1 MSRLGVWQLR
11 RLVLSYCEFSGS
23 SRGVRCEC
31 GGAVF
36 CRWGSHGAVVAGAS
50 GIIKQS
56 LIAPRRRA
64 FVGEMWPEFVAK
76 NPELDATAKLLPGRH
91 PNLTAHFLNGTVR
104 TVGLR
109 NATPQE
115 VLRQAGYLRSST
127 GRKTSLQVKQRQVSR
142 NPSIQGRWTPEV
154 QDTLKAQA

>member
-1 MSRLGVWQLR
+1 
-11 RLVLSYCEFSGS
+11 
-23 SRGVRCEC
+23 
-31 GGAVF
+31 
-36 CRWGSHGAVVAGAS
+36 
-50 GIIKQS
+50 
-56 LIAPRRRA
+56 
-64 FVGEMWPEFVAK
+64 MWPEFVAK

-154 QDTLKAQA
+154 QDALKAQA

>member
-1 MSRLGVWQLR
+1 MWQLR
-11 RLVLSYCEFSGS
+11 KLVLNYCEFSGS
-23 SRGVRCEC
+23 SRGVRCE
-31 GGAVF
+31 GVGVVF
-36 CRWGSHGAVVAGAS
+36 CRGGSHGAMVGGAS
-50 GIIKQS
+50 VVIIKQS
-56 LIAPRRRA
+56 LIAPHRRA

-154 QDTLKAQA
+154 QDALKAQA